1 MHNRLRLLRLFTG
14 VLYFGPLLA
23 GLAGQGWAMVP
34 AFVGIFLLWSVILYP
49 QMWPHSR
56 ADLALH
62 EAAVALAALIMTQ
75 ALLVVGLF
83 AVGRGI
89 GGVLALQPA
98 LPDVLPVALSLVAVP
113 LARLVWNPRVAA
125 AQAGFDPV
133 LQVAAPTHR
142 KGDATEMVAHLMAL
156 GDEVTEDVVQQHLSS
171 ISDHIDPV
179 LIRQVLGDAVAGG
192 RASRAGVKALIV
204 HGTDPA
210 ISNLMSGSA
219 YPAQA
224 FAAAGRDAELLTLF
238 ARRCVM
244 ALGDEPDLA
253 ADCPGV
259 AAIARAAQQ
268 VGDPARTALN
278 RLAGMMAQ
286 GGPP

>member
-23 GLAGQGWAMVP
+23 GLTGQGWAMVP

-49 QMWPHSR
+49 QMWPHSA

-62 EAAVALAALIMTQ
+62 EAAVALATLIATQ
-75 ALLVVGLF
+75 ALVVVGLF

-89 GGVLALQPA
+89 GGVMALQPA

-113 LARLVWNPRVAA
+113 VARLVWNPRVAA

-142 KGDATEMVAHLMAL
+142 KGDAAEMVAHLMAL
-156 GDEVTEDVVQQHLSS
+156 GDEVTEDVVQQHLSA

>member
-1 MHNRLRLLRLFTG
+1 MHNHLRLLRLLTG

-49 QMWPHSR
+49 QMWPHTA
-56 ADLALH
+56 ADLALN
-62 EAAVALAALIMTQ
+62 EAAVALATLIATQ

-89 GGVLALQPA
+89 GGVMALQPA
-98 LPDVLPVALSLVAVP
+98 LPAVLPLALSLVAVP

-133 LQVAAPTHR
+133 LQVAPMHR
-142 KGDATEMVAHLMAL
+142 KGDAAEMVAHLMAL
-156 GDEVTEDVVQQHLSS
+156 GDEVTEDVVQQHLSA

-179 LIRQVLGDAVAGG
+179 LIRQVLGDAVAAG
-192 RASRAGVKALIV
+192 RASRAAVKALIV

-253 ADCPGV
+253 ADCPNV

-268 VGDPARTALN
+268 VGDPARSALN
-278 RLAGMMAQ
+278 RLAGLMAQ
-286 GGPP
+286 RDPP

>member
-14 VLYFGPLLA
+14 VVYFGPLLA
-23 GLAGQGWAMVP
+23 GLTGQGWAMVP

-49 QMWPHSR
+49 QMWPHSA

-62 EAAVALAALIMTQ
+62 EAAVALATLIATQ
-75 ALLVVGLF
+75 ALVVVGLF

-89 GGVLALQPA
+89 GGVMALQPA

-125 AQAGFDPV
+125 AQAEFDPV

-142 KGDATEMVAHLMAL
+142 KGDAAEMVAPLMAL
-156 GDEVTEDVVQQHLSS
+156 GDEVTEDVVQQHLSA

-192 RASRAGVKALIV
+192 RASRVAVKALIV